1 VLHGLLGFMV
11 HLEGLGSL
19 PSLCRRRRPGHENGT
34 IWLYVRFVR
43 LTRVLFRVDTAQPGA
58 SMKRKERFDASMSRD
73 GRARMLIDA
82 VTDYAI
88 YMIDADGIISSW
100 NSGARR
106 LKGYEDSEILG
117 EHFSR
122 FYTDADR
129 EAGLPQK
136 ALETAAREGKF
147 EGEGW
152 RCRKDG
158 GLFWAYVVID
168 PIKDAF
174 GDLVGYAK
182 ITRDLTERR
191 KAEESL
197 RQSEE
202 QFGLLVQGVTDY
214 AIYMLD
220 PNGRVASWNAGA
232 QRIKGYR
239 PDQIIGEHFS
249 RFYAEE
255 DRRAGA
261 PQEALR
267 IAARDGRFEKEGR
280 RVRKDGSEFWAN
292 VVIDAIYAPDGTI
305 AGFAK
310 ITRDITER
318 RDTERALQEAR
329 EALFQSQKMDAVGQL
344 TGGVAHDFNNL
355 LMAVLGSLELLRK
368 RLPDDAKMM
377 RLLDNAIQ
385 GAQRGA
391 GLTQRMLAFARR
403 QELKPVA
410 LDVPRLVRDM
420 TDLLRSSLGPT
431 VEIKTDFPQG
441 MHKILA
447 DQNQIELAILN
458 LAVNARDAMPKG
470 GSIFFSAREQNAV
483 AAPDLKEGRY
493 VCLSV
498 TDEGSGMDE
507 ATLARALEPF
517 FTTKGVGKGTGLGL
531 SMVHGMT
538 QQSGGKLALKSR
550 VGEGTTAELWLPV
563 AAADADIKQEEAD
576 TKALG
581 SERPLI
587 ILAVDDDGLVLLNT
601 AAMLEDL
608 GHTVLEANS
617 GKKALEIIREN
628 RIDLVITDQAMPV
641 MTGSDLAAAI
651 RAERPDL
658 PIILATGFAELP
670 PGANKG
676 LPKLSKPFRQQ
687 QLAEAIAKTVA
698 PEAGRALEF
707 R

>member
-1 VLHGLLGFMV
+1 M
-11 HLEGLGSL
+11 E
-19 PSLCRRRRPGHENGT
+19 
-34 IWLYVRFVR
+34 
-43 LTRVLFRVDTAQPGA
+43 
-58 SMKRKERFDASMSRD
+58 RKDRFDASMSPD
-73 GRARMLIDA
+73 GRARMLIEA
-82 VTDYAI
+82 ITDYAI
-88 YMIDADGIISSW
+88 YMLDEDGIISSW
-100 NSGARR
+100 NPGAQQ
-106 LKGYEDSEILG
+106 LKGYDESEILG

-122 FYTDADR
+122 FYTEADR
-129 EAGLPQK
+129 EAGLPQR

-158 GLFWAYVVID
+158 ARFWASIVID
-168 PIKDAF
+168 PIKDAS

-182 ITRDLTERR
+182 ITRDLTERK
-191 KAEESL
+191 KAEEVL

-202 QFGLLVQGVTDY
+202 QFRLLVQSVTDY

-220 PNGRVASWNAGA
+220 PDGRVVSWNAGA
-232 QRIKGYR
+232 QRIKGYL
-239 PDQIIGEHFS
+239 PHQIIGEHFS
-249 RFYAEE
+249 RFYVEE
-255 DRRAGA
+255 DRRAGV

-267 IAARDGRFEKEGR
+267 IAARDGRFEKEGW
-280 RVRKDGSEFWAN
+280 RVRKDGSKFWAN
-292 VVIDAIYAPDGTI
+292 IVVDAIHAADGTI
-305 AGFAK
+305 VGFAK

-318 RDTERALQEAR
+318 REAEHALQEAR

-377 RLLDNAIQ
+377 RLLDNAMQ
-385 GAQRGA
+385 AAQRGA

-431 VEIKTDFPQG
+431 VEIEADFPEG
-441 MHKILA
+441 LHKVLA
-447 DQNQIELAILN
+447 DQNQLELAILN

-470 GSIFFSAREQNAV
+470 GSIFFSAREENVV
-483 AAPDLKEGRY
+483 AASDLKDGRY

-498 TDEGSGMDE
+498 TDEGTGMDE
-507 ATLARALEPF
+507 TTLARALEPF

-538 QQSGGKLALKSR
+538 QQSGGKLVVKSR
-550 VGEGTTAELWLPV
+550 VGKGTTAELWLPV
-563 AAADADIKQEEAD
+563 AAADANLKREEAD
-576 TKALG
+576 AEALKRA
-581 SERPLI
+581 RPLV
-587 ILAVDDDGLVLLNT
+587 ILAVDDDSLVLLNT

-608 GHTVLEANS
+608 GHTVLEATS
-617 GKKALEIIREN
+617 GKKALDIIRRED

-651 RAERPDL
+651 RAEKPDL
-658 PIILATGFAELP
+658 PVILATGFAELP
-670 PGANKG
+670 PGADRG

-687 QLAEAIAKTVA
+687 ELAEAIAKTVA
-698 PEAGRALEF
+698 PEADCELEL